1 MRNRL
6 CTVVLCLLAVSAIAQ
21 TKEAKKKMM
30 ASDAPNRA
38 LMEKIWAG
46 WSTLNTDNVAGF
58 YAKGPHTFYDIA
70 PLKYASW
77 DEYSDGVKKELGD
90 YKSATCTVNDDSH
103 VHSAGGETAWGTAT
117 VKCDMTRTSGK
128 VEMSQFRWTVI
139 WQKEG
144 GKWLIVHEH
153 VSSPIS

>member
-6 CTVVLCLLAVSAIAQ
+6 IVLLVCLLVVAAAAQ
-21 TKEAKKKMM
+21 TKSSKKMM
-30 ASDAPNRA
+30 ASGAPDRA

-46 WSTLNTDNVAGF
+46 WSTLNSDNVAEY

-70 PLKYASW
+70 PLKYGSW
-77 DEYSDGVKKELGD
+77 DEYSEGVKKELAD
-90 YKSATCTVNDDSH
+90 YKSAACTVNDDSQIH
-103 VHSAGGETAWGTAT
+103 PAGDTTWGTAT
-117 VKCDMTRTSGK
+117 VKCDMTTSAGK
-128 VEMSQFRWTVI
+128 REMSQFRWTVI
-139 WQKEG
+139 WQKQD

>member
-6 CTVVLCLLAVSAIAQ
+6 FTLILCLLAVSAVCQ

-30 ASDAPNRA
+30 SSEAPNRA

-70 PLKYASW
+70 PLKYGSW
-77 DEYSDGVKKELGD
+77 DEYAAGVKKELSD
-90 YKSATCTVNDDSH
+90 YKTAACTVNDDSQIH
-103 VHSAGGETAWGTAT
+103 PAGETAWGSAT

-144 GKWLIVHEH
+144 GQWLIVHEH
-153 VSSPIS
+153 VSQVAE